1 MGILALITDG
11 SEAFLVFT
19 AMIVVVFILMLI
31 TVSR

>member
-1 MGILALITDG
+1 MMLALITDG

-19 AMIVVVFILMLI
+19 AMIVIVFIVMLI

>member
-1 MGILALITDG
+1 MDMLALITDG

>member
-1 MGILALITDG
+1 MLALITDG

-19 AMIVVVFILMLI
+19 AMIVVVFIVMLI

>member
-1 MGILALITDG
+1 MLALITDG

-19 AMIVVVFILMLI
+19 AMIVIVFIVMLI

>member
-1 MGILALITDG
+1 MLALITDG